1 MTKKIQRNY
10 NVPEACFDLDYVGK
24 MSVTNGGFDDES
36 GKTRLSLLVQ
46 QKRKKPS
53 ESKSDANFA
62 AYSLEKLGF
71 KNIIEDDGTDGTL
84 AIADIVVEYD
94 ISKKPYTITK
104 ADSKELKSLK
114 DVIDYSGAKIIVT
127 RDEPDIQKV
136 RPAEFKQA
144 IANYLA
150 QHQM

>member
-1 MTKKIQRNY
+1 MAKKIQRNY
-10 NVPEACFDLDYVGK
+10 NVPDACFDLDYVGK
-24 MSVTNGGFDDES
+24 MSVVNGGFDDES
-36 GKTRLSLLVQ
+36 GKTMVTLLVR
-46 QKRKKPS
+46 QKRKNPS
-53 ESKSDANFA
+53 ELKSDADFA
-62 AYSLEKLGF
+62 TYSLKKLGF
-71 KNIIEDDGTDGTL
+71 KDISKDGTDGTL

-114 DVIDYSGAKIIVT
+114 DVIDYSGAKIIVS
-127 RDEPDIQKV
+127 RDEPTIQKV

>member
-1 MTKKIQRNY
+1 MQGVYRPQPFRGGGLCLPEQQRRQNA
-10 NVPEACFDLDYVGK
+10 E
-24 MSVTNGGFDDES
+24 
-36 GKTRLSLLVQ
+36 
-46 QKRKKPS
+46 
-53 ESKSDANFA
+53 KSDADFA
-62 AYSLEKLGF
+62 TYSLEKLGL
-71 KNIIEDDGTDGTL
+71 KDISKDGTDGTL

-114 DVIDYSGAKIIVT
+114 DVIDYSGAKIIVS
-127 RDEPDIQKV
+127 RDEPTIQKV
-136 RPAEFKQA
+136 RPAEFKKA